1 MKISTEFSPKTTAT
15 RFDQGGTA
23 NTDFKKAMLHAL
35 GNTANPAVTAKP
47 AAATVSPQ
55 QYTVRPGDN
64 MFSIARRMLEGQGAD
79 ASDQATTRVA
89 TQLAL
94 GNRLVNPDMIFPR
107 QIINLGALGNGDRV
121 ASRVRVDT
129 LASPEPPV
137 ANKAVATL
145 KIQSAP
151 KTLANPIMEK
161 MLDRA
166 VSLQY
171 IGASERD
178 AVRSK
183 MISIS
188 SEYQSNADDL
198 AIVMLME
205 SDGMNPKA
213 NNGHCYGVIQFCDG
227 PNRGAASVGY
237 ASNPKNILK
246 LGVMDQLGL
255 VKKYF
260 DETGLKKMASPTL
273 EDLYLTVLRPA
284 SRAERDPR
292 ANLQIPGNQA
302 AVLYPGNDRNLPITR
317 QSLLAGLQQNARDKL
332 ALDGSRVVP
341 PMRVASPAGG
351 VGAETIKVRLADFV
365 GRVYGDDVD
374 TGKRDYEL

>member
-94 GNRLVNPDMIFPR
+94 GNRLVNPDMIFPG

-198 AIVMLME
+198 ATVMLME

-246 LGVMDQLGL
+246 LGVMDQLDL

-351 VGAETIKVRLADFV
+351 VGAETIKARLADFV
-365 GRVYGDDVD
+365 ARVYGDDVD

>member
-198 AIVMLME
+198 ATVMLME

-246 LGVMDQLGL
+246 LGVMDQLDL

-351 VGAETIKVRLADFV
+351 VGAETIKARLADFV
-365 GRVYGDDVD
+365 ARVYGDDVD

>member
-198 AIVMLME
+198 ATVMLME

-246 LGVMDQLGL
+246 LGVMDQLDL

-351 VGAETIKVRLADFV
+351 VGAETIKAHLADFV
-365 GRVYGDDVD
+365 ARVYGDDVD

>member
-64 MFSIARRMLEGQGAD
+64 MFSIARRVLEGRGAD

-94 GNRLVNPDMIFPR
+94 GNRLVNPDMIFPG

-198 AIVMLME
+198 ATVMLME

-246 LGVMDQLGL
+246 LGVMDQLDL

-351 VGAETIKVRLADFV
+351 VGAETIKARLADFV
-365 GRVYGDDVD
+365 ARVYGDDVD

>member
-1 MKISTEFSPKTTAT
+1 MKITTEFSPKTTAT

-64 MFSIARRMLEGQGAD
+64 MFSIARRVLEGQGAD

-94 GNRLVNPDMIFPR
+94 GNRLVNPDMIFPG

-121 ASRVRVDT
+121 ASHVRVDT
-129 LASPEPPV
+129 LASPAPPV

-145 KIQSAP
+145 QIQSAP

-188 SEYQSNADDL
+188 SEYQSKADDL
-198 AIVMLME
+198 ATVMLME

-237 ASNPKNILK
+237 ASNPKDILK
-246 LGVMDQLGL
+246 LGVMDQLDL

-260 DETGLKKMASPTL
+260 DETGLKKMAPATL

-302 AVLYPGNDRNLPITR
+302 AVLYPRNDRNLPITR

-351 VGAETIKVRLADFV
+351 VGAETIKARLADFV

>member
-55 QYTVRPGDN
+55 HHTVRPGDN
-64 MFSIARRMLEGQGAD
+64 MFSIARRVLEGQGAD

-94 GNRLVNPDMIFPR
+94 GNRLVNPDMIFPG

-121 ASRVRVDT
+121 ASHVRVDT
-129 LASPEPPV
+129 LASPAPPV

-145 KIQSAP
+145 QIQSAP

-188 SEYQSNADDL
+188 SEYQSKADDL
-198 AIVMLME
+198 ATVMLME

-237 ASNPKNILK
+237 ASNPKDILK
-246 LGVMDQLGL
+246 LGVMDQLDL

-260 DETGLKKMASPTL
+260 DETGLKKMAPATL

-302 AVLYPGNDRNLPITR
+302 AVLYPRNDRNLPITR

-351 VGAETIKVRLADFV
+351 VGAETIKARLADFV

>member
-1 MKISTEFSPKTTAT
+1 MKISTEFSPKTTAL
-15 RFDQGGTA
+15 RVDQGGTA
-23 NTDFKKAMLHAL
+23 NADFKKAMQRAL

-121 ASRVRVDT
+121 ASHVRVDT

-198 AIVMLME
+198 ATVMLME

-246 LGVMDQLGL
+246 LGVMDQLDL

-260 DETGLKKMASPTL
+260 DETGLKKMAPATL

-284 SRAERDPR
+284 SRAERDPS
-292 ANLQIPGNQA
+292 ANLQIPGSQA
-302 AVLYPGNDRNLPITR
+302 AALYPGNDRNLPITR
-317 QSLLAGLQQNARDKL
+317 KSLLAGLQQNALGKL
-332 ALDGSRVVP
+332 ALEGSRGAP
-341 PMRVASPAGG
+341 PMRVASLSGSAGA
-351 VGAETIKVRLADFV
+351 GAIQPRLADFV
-365 GRVYGDDVD
+365 GRVYGDDTR
-374 TGKRDYEL
+374 TGKTDYDL

>member
-64 MFSIARRMLEGQGAD
+64 MFSIARRVLEGQGAD

-94 GNRLVNPDMIFPR
+94 GNRLVNPDMIFPG

-121 ASRVRVDT
+121 ASHVRVDT
-129 LASPEPPV
+129 LASPAPPV

-145 KIQSAP
+145 QIQSAP

-188 SEYQSNADDL
+188 SEYQSKADDL
-198 AIVMLME
+198 ATVMLME

-237 ASNPKNILK
+237 ASNPKDILK
-246 LGVMDQLGL
+246 LGVMDQLDL

-260 DETGLKKMASPTL
+260 DETGLKKMAPATL

-351 VGAETIKVRLADFV
+351 VGAETIKARLADFV

-374 TGKRDYEL
+374 TGKRNYEL

>member
-94 GNRLVNPDMIFPR
+94 GNRLVNPDMIFPG

-198 AIVMLME
+198 ATVMLME

-246 LGVMDQLGL
+246 LGVMDQLDL

-302 AVLYPGNDRNLPITR
+302 AVLYPRNDRNLPITR

-351 VGAETIKVRLADFV
+351 VGAETIKARLADFV
-365 GRVYGDDVD
+365 ARVYGDDVD

>member
-198 AIVMLME
+198 ATVMLME

-246 LGVMDQLGL
+246 LGVMDQLDL

-260 DETGLKKMASPTL
+260 DETGLKKMAPATL

-284 SRAERDPR
+284 SRAERDPS
-292 ANLQIPGNQA
+292 ANLQIPGIQA
-302 AVLYPGNDRNLPITR
+302 VALYPGNDRNLPITR
-317 QSLLAGLQQNARDKL
+317 KSLLAGLQQNALGKL
-332 ALDGSRVVP
+332 ALEGSRGAP
-341 PMRVASPAGG
+341 PMRVASLSGSAGA
-351 VGAETIKVRLADFV
+351 GAIQPRLADFV
-365 GRVYGDDVD
+365 GRVYGDDTR
-374 TGKRDYEL
+374 TGKSDYDL

>member
-64 MFSIARRMLEGQGAD
+64 MFSIARRVLEGQGAD

-94 GNRLVNPDMIFPR
+94 GNRLVNPDMIFPG

-121 ASRVRVDT
+121 ASHVRVDT
-129 LASPEPPV
+129 LASPAPPV

-145 KIQSAP
+145 QIQSAP

-188 SEYQSNADDL
+188 SEYQSKADDL
-198 AIVMLME
+198 ATVMLME

-237 ASNPKNILK
+237 ASNPKDILK
-246 LGVMDQLGL
+246 LGVMDQLDL
-255 VKKYF
+255 VNKYF
-260 DETGLKKMASPTL
+260 DETGLKKMAPATL

-317 QSLLAGLQQNARDKL
+317 QSLLAGLQQNARGKL

-351 VGAETIKVRLADFV
+351 VGAETIKARLADFV

>member
-64 MFSIARRMLEGQGAD
+64 MLSIARRMLEGQGAD

-121 ASRVRVDT
+121 ASHVRVDT

-198 AIVMLME
+198 ATVMLME
-205 SDGMNPKA
+205 SDGINPKA

-246 LGVMDQLGL
+246 LGVMDQLDL

-351 VGAETIKVRLADFV
+351 VGAETIKARLADFV

>member
-64 MFSIARRMLEGQGAD
+64 MFSIARRVLEGQGAD

-94 GNRLVNPDMIFPR
+94 GNRFVNPDMIFPG

-198 AIVMLME
+198 ATVMLME

-246 LGVMDQLGL
+246 LGVMDQLDL

-260 DETGLKKMASPTL
+260 DETGLKKMAPATL

-284 SRAERDPR
+284 SRAERDPS
-292 ANLQIPGNQA
+292 ANLQIPGSQA

-351 VGAETIKVRLADFV
+351 VGAETIKARLADFV
-365 GRVYGDDVD
+365 ARVYGDDVD

>member
-94 GNRLVNPDMIFPR
+94 GNRLVNPDMIFPG

-121 ASRVRVDT
+121 ASHVRVDT
-129 LASPEPPV
+129 LASPAPPV

-145 KIQSAP
+145 QIQSAP

-198 AIVMLME
+198 ATVMLME

-246 LGVMDQLGL
+246 LGVMDQLDL

-260 DETGLKKMASPTL
+260 DETGLKKMAPATL

-351 VGAETIKVRLADFV
+351 VGAETIKARLADFV
-365 GRVYGDDVD
+365 ARVYGDDVD

>member
-198 AIVMLME
+198 ATVMLME

-246 LGVMDQLGL
+246 LGVMDQLDL

-260 DETGLKKMASPTL
+260 DETGLKKMAPATL

-284 SRAERDPR
+284 SRAERDPS
-292 ANLQIPGNQA
+292 ANLQIPGSQA
-302 AVLYPGNDRNLPITR
+302 AALYPGNDRNLPITR
-317 QSLLAGLQQNARDKL
+317 KSLLAGLQQNALGKL
-332 ALDGSRVVP
+332 ALEGSRGAP
-341 PMRVASPAGG
+341 PMRVASLSGSAGA
-351 VGAETIKVRLADFV
+351 GAIQPRLADFV
-365 GRVYGDDVD
+365 GRVYGDDTR
-374 TGKRDYEL
+374 TGKTDYDL

>member
-1 MKISTEFSPKTTAT
+1 MKISTEFSPKTTAL
-15 RFDQGGTA
+15 RVDQGGTA
-23 NTDFKKAMLHAL
+23 NADFKKAMQRAL

-64 MFSIARRMLEGQGAD
+64 LFLIARRVLEGQGAD
-79 ASDQATTRVA
+79 ASDQATTRAA
-89 TQLAL
+89 TQLAR
-94 GNRLVNPDMIFPR
+94 GNSLANPDLILSG
-107 QIINLGALGNGDRV
+107 QVIDLGALGKGDRV
-121 ASRVRVDT
+121 TSNARTDA
-129 LASPEPPV
+129 LASLAAPV
-137 ANKAVATL
+137 SSKAAAT
-145 KIQSAP
+145 KPIQPVP
-151 KTLANPIMEK
+151 KALANPIMEK

-171 IGASERD
+171 IGASEKD

-183 MISIS
+183 IIAIS
-188 SEYQSNADDL
+188 SEYQAKPDDL
-198 AIVMLME
+198 ATVMLME

-237 ASNPKNILK
+237 AANPKGILK
-246 LGVMDQLGL
+246 LGVMDQLDL

-351 VGAETIKVRLADFV
+351 VGAETIKARLADFV
-365 GRVYGDDVD
+365 ARVYGDDVD

>member
-351 VGAETIKVRLADFV
+351 VGAETIKARLADFV
-365 GRVYGDDVD
+365 ARVYGDDVD

>member
-94 GNRLVNPDMIFPR
+94 GNRLVNPDMIFPG

-198 AIVMLME
+198 ATVMLME

-246 LGVMDQLGL
+246 LGVMDQLDL

-260 DETGLKKMASPTL
+260 DETGLKKMAPATL

-284 SRAERDPR
+284 SRAERDPS
-292 ANLQIPGNQA
+292 ANLQIPGSQA
-302 AVLYPGNDRNLPITR
+302 AALYPGNDRNLPITR
-317 QSLLAGLQQNARDKL
+317 KSLLAGLQQNALGKL
-332 ALDGSRVVP
+332 ALEGSRAAP
-341 PMRVASPAGG
+341 PMRVASLSGSAGA
-351 VGAETIKVRLADFV
+351 GAIQPRLADFV
-365 GRVYGDDVD
+365 GRVYGDDTR
-374 TGKRDYEL
+374 TGKTDYDL